1 MTKEMLDKGL
11 SIQAEIESLQHFV
24 DYCQKCWKILYIRTR
39 TRRRKKIRLETSY
52 GILADEIIVS
62 TELADRILNT
72 IEEYIAEKEKEL
84 ESL

>member
-1 MTKEMLDKGL
+1 MTEEMLEKGL
-11 SIQAEIESLQHFV
+11 AIQTEIKTLQHFV

-39 TRRRKKIRLETSY
+39 RRKKIRLETAY
-52 GILADEIIVS
+52 GILADSISVKP
-62 TELADRILNT
+62 ELADRILNT